1 MDGQPGHENSHMSL
15 NSGRNVDDFSYS
27 YVDDT
32 NPVLLT
38 ETGRNTNRPS
48 LQSLSQWIECPKMP
62 HSYVEFLTENLEEV
76 PTADVLESIGSPVG
90 GIHAVDGISEI
101 QRKAFS
107 SGPDAFSLEPEHGNL
122 KLSASS
128 TEINNHEASASEIF
142 LRQRDRLS
150 VNKFSS
156 AEYAFHAQQN
166 HAFRMQ
172 EPKEDDYNVYHLQSK
187 GTFDAPSFWSKP
199 QYRVPKPRAPAN
211 DRQRKIRIAEGIKA
225 LQELLPNSSELM
237 SFSENV
243 GRTPI
248 IVAELKAI
256 KKGID
261 VFVSSEW
268 ASKGRLIVESD
279 CKLAVE
285 WLKDQA
291 TVPSFLSNL
300 VKEIASTIS
309 VYEIFVR
316 WIPRCCNCEADKL
329 VKEGIGTVFKS
340 YVILLRAIKSGTLF
354 LLPLVGS
361 YPTRGQANALDD
373 VIDYVKFLQLQ
384 IKELSLSRLGGEP
397 TSNPLVFFEG
407 YGHYVLHEQMINEPL
422 EEMMGKLLEINPSAA
437 SQLLESRG
445 LHMMPRALIDGLNRS
460 S

>member
-225 LQELLPNSSELM
+225 LQELLPNSSE
-237 SFSENV
+237 
-243 GRTPI
+243 
-248 IVAELKAI
+248 
-256 KKGID
+256 
-261 VFVSSEW
+261 
-268 ASKGRLIVESD
+268 
-279 CKLAVE
+279 
-285 WLKDQA
+285 
-291 TVPSFLSNL
+291 
-300 VKEIASTIS
+300 
-309 VYEIFVR
+309 
-316 WIPRCCNCEADKL
+316 
-329 VKEGIGTVFKS
+329 
-340 YVILLRAIKSGTLF
+340 
-354 LLPLVGS
+354 
-361 YPTRGQANALDD
+361 RGQANALDD